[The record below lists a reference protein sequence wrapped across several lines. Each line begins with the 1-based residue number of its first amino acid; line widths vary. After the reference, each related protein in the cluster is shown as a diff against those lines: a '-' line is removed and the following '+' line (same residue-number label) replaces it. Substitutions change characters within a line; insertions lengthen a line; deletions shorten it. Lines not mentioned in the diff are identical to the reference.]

1 MSTESDSKLTFADW
15 MTFRRRTCWDFCFA
29 WVVVARYRADP
40 QAFVNR
46 LPPLQDLSAHHAT
59 SENAMSHGSAGSG
72 EAFREGM
79 EGDEREREHLSGDV
93 ELTISLLYWATEWTF
108 SQDLVRFGW

>member
-1 MSTESDSKLTFADW
+1 MLTDH
-15 MTFRRRTCWDFCFA
+15 
-29 WVVVARYRADP
+29 

-93 ELTISLLYWATEWTF
+93 KLTLSLLYWATEWTF